1 MEQLKEIIT
10 PALFTGMIRIATP
23 LALAAIGGTICERSG
38 IVNIA
43 LEGLILI
50 GAFVSVVV
58 SYFTGS
64 AWLGVLGAVIISALF
79 SLLLAYFSINLR
91 ANQVIVGTA
100 INIFA
105 LGATGFLTD
114 FIFKEAGATPGVA
127 GLNPIKIPVLC
138 DIPWIGEIFFQQ
150 KPIIYLTF
158 LIIALSQFILFK
170 TKIGLR
176 IRAVGEHPRAADTV
190 GINVSKIRYLA
201 VIISG
206 ALGGLAG
213 AQLALEEI
221 RRFVEYMS
229 GGRGFI
235 ALAANVFGKWTPIGS
250 WFGSLLFGFAQALQ
264 LRIGVFKIP
273 PEFTNMI
280 PYILTIIVLAGAMGR
295 ATAPAALGKP
305 YIKD

>member
-1 MEQLKEIIT
+1 LEQLKGILT
-10 PALFTGMIRIATP
+10 PALFAGMIRIATP
-23 LALAAIGGTICERSG
+23 LALTAIGGTICERSG

-50 GAFVSVVV
+50 GAFISVVV

-64 AWLGVLGAVIISALF
+64 AWLGVLGAIIVGALF
-79 SLLLAYFSINLR
+79 SLILAYFSINLR
-91 ANQVIVGTA
+91 SDQVVVGTA

-127 GLNPIKIPVLC
+127 GLNPIKIPILC
-138 DIPWIGEIFFQQ
+138 NIPWIGEIFFQQ

-158 LIIALSQFILFK
+158 LIVAISQFILFK
-170 TKIGLR
+170 TQIGLR

-190 GINVSKIRYLA
+190 GINIYKIRYLA
-201 VIISG
+201 VTISG

-250 WFGSLLFGFAQALQ
+250 WLGSLLFGFAQALE
-264 LRIGVFKIP
+264 LRLGIFKIS
-273 PEFTNMI
+273 PEFIKMI
-280 PYILTIIVLAGAMGR
+280 PYALTIIVLAGAMGR
-295 ATAPAALGKP
+295 ATAPVSLGKP

>member
-10 PALFTGMIRIATP
+10 PALFVGMIRIATP

-38 IVNIA
+38 IINIA

-79 SLLLAYFSINLR
+79 ALLLAYFSINLR

-158 LIIALSQFILFK
+158 LIIILSQFILFK

-190 GINVSKIRYLA
+190 GINIYKIRYLA

-250 WFGSLLFGFAQALQ
+250 WLGSLLFGFAQALQ

-273 PEFTNMI
+273 SEFTNMI

-295 ATAPAALGKP
+295 ATAPHALGKP
-305 YIKD
+305 YVKD

>member
-10 PALFTGMIRIATP
+10 PALFAGMIRIATP

-38 IVNIA
+38 IINIA

-79 SLLLAYFSINLR
+79 ALLLAYFSINLR

-127 GLNPIKIPVLC
+127 GLNPIKIAVLC

-190 GINVSKIRYLA
+190 GINIYKIRYLA

-229 GGRGFI
+229 SGRGFI

-250 WFGSLLFGFAQALQ
+250 WLGSLLFGFAQALQ
-264 LRIGVFKIP
+264 LRIGVFKIS

-305 YIKD
+305 YVKD